1 MDCHVKIIFKRGF
14 MFFLTS
20 VRGNWDFGI
29 LRLGMLGVWIKDGTC
44 GKGLKLRRM
53 HPLFRESSIALVGR
67 SVWAPIRAGKLVM
80 SPEDWLKQ
88 QVAEVKGRKVWM
100 GEVQQECGVR

>member
-1 MDCHVKIIFKRGF
+1 
-14 MFFLTS
+14 
-20 VRGNWDFGI
+20 
-29 LRLGMLGVWIKDGTC
+29 
-44 GKGLKLRRM
+44 
-53 HPLFRESSIALVGR
+53 
-67 SVWAPIRAGKLVM
+67 M